1 LAFSDSIAPFSL
13 TGVTNDAPNR
23 SGDMPR
29 YEQVSGALFG
39 LIAIAQLT
47 RAVLRLPAQVGTFS
61 IPVWFSFVAFGIT
74 GGLAI
79 WAFQSAEARRRTT
92 A

>member
-1 LAFSDSIAPFSL
+1 MA
-13 TGVTNDAPNR
+13 
-23 SGDMPR
+23 R

-47 RAVLRLPAQVGTFS
+47 RAVLRLPAQVGTFT
-61 IPVWFSFVAFGIT
+61 IPVWFSFVAFIIT

-79 WAFQSAEARRRTT
+79 WGFRSAKNPGRT
-92 A
+92 AA

>member
-1 LAFSDSIAPFSL
+1 MA
-13 TGVTNDAPNR
+13 
-23 SGDMPR
+23 R

-47 RAVLRLPAQVGTFS
+47 RAVLRLPAQVGTFT

-79 WAFQSAEARRRTT
+79 WGFQSAKNRGRT
-92 A
+92 AA